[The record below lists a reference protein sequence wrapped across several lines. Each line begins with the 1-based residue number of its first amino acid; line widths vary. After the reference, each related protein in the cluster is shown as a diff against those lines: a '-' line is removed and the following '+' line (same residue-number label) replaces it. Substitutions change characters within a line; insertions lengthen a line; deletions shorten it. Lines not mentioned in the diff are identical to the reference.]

1 MRSLNKLW
9 LDLNIILKKSKKIK
23 FNSQV
28 KNQIKYKKQDSRNL
42 KCSKKKEIA
51 LQESINMMKKD
62 KKDRKKKKKNYKKKD
77 TEFIAKVS

>member
-1 MRSLNKLW
+1 
-9 LDLNIILKKSKKIK
+9 
-23 FNSQV
+23 
-28 KNQIKYKKQDSRNL
+28 L